1 MNHFVVPAAQI
12 QAFKADI
19 KRVSAKYKRPVDG
32 YAVVG
37 IACNLIGRNI
47 LILDIA
53 LSCGIQPVR

>member
-1 MNHFVVPAAQI
+1 MNHLIVPAAQI

-19 KRVSAKYKRPVDG
+19 ERMTVKYKCPVDG

-37 IACNLIGRNI
+37 VASNLIGWNV

-53 LSCGIQPVR
+53 LSRCIHPI